1 MTDLDN
7 QGSSNIPLQ
16 LSQNCV
22 IASIQVDLTDEVNM
36 KFREELLD
44 FIHATGADAVILDVS
59 GVELMDVDDFEG
71 LRKTISMVRIMG
83 GYPIIS
89 GLRPGVV
96 SSLIE
101 LEAETDD
108 IDATL
113 NLDEAFLYIKELRSA
128 KKMKEKKVKNESGT
142 SSGTDPDQ

>member
-1 MTDLDN
+1 MISFENRD
-7 QGSSNIPLQ
+7 SSNIPLQ

-22 IASIQVDLTDEVNM
+22 IASIQVDLTDEVNL

-44 FIHATGADAVILDVS
+44 FLHATGADAVILDVS
-59 GVELMDVDDFEG
+59 GVELMDLEDFAG

-83 GYPIIS
+83 GYPVIS

-101 LEAETDD
+101 LGAETDD
-108 IDATL
+108 IDAVL
-113 NLDEAFLYIKELRSA
+113 DLDEAFLHIHEVRST
-128 KKMKEKKVKNESGT
+128 KKMSRHESGA
-142 SSGTDPDQ
+142 SPDPGKDQ